1 MAVLHFDK
9 HELTNLEYSL
19 QREMLSTNRAGGY
32 MNTTIVCCNTRKYHG
47 LMVCPNESEV
57 DKLYVMLSS
66 LDETVVQHEA
76 EFNLAIHQFP
86 GVFEPRGHK
95 YIIDFDYTPT
105 PTITYRVGGVV
116 LRKEL
121 LWVHSSE
128 QLLIRY
134 TLEEANSATKLKLRP
149 FLAFRNRHE
158 LSRRNMTADGRSF
171 PIAGGVKSRLYG
183 GFPFL
188 HMQLSGAAEFV
199 AAPDWYCNIKYLW
212 EELRGYECTED
223 LLTTGYFELD
233 LKVGRS
239 VVFSASTQEQ
249 DPGSLTEIFEQ
260 EIARRSVKTEF
271 MPALEH
277 SARQFLIHR
286 SNRDSLMA
294 GYPWY
299 NSRSRETFIALAG
312 CTLTQGLTPWCE
324 KILDYHLTRL
334 HGGIFG
340 EHLSADTQLWF
351 FDTLSKLEGATS
363 ASHIWTKYAGAIK
376 QILEAYAKGQTP
388 GAVITMHDNGLI
400 WASSPDRPLT
410 WMNVVVDG
418 VALTPREGYAVE
430 VNALWYNAICYSL
443 KLAKEC
449 GDKEFEGQWE
459 PVRALVERSF
469 NEVFVME
476 GKRQLAD
483 YVLHGD
489 ANTFVR
495 PNQLIACSLD
505 YSPLSDQKKSEVLQ
519 QVKKHLLTTRGLR
532 TLTPRNP
539 LFRGNYYGDIYSRDE
554 ALHQGTCFVWLLEH
568 YVRASFGLYGAQFL
582 DQAQELLD
590 AFQEDMLSYG
600 VGSVPELHDGN
611 PPHLPS
617 GAISYAPSVGALL
630 WIDRMIKKYK
640 K

>member
-47 LMVCPNESEV
+47 LMVCPNESQV
-57 DKLYVMLSS
+57 DQLYVMLSS
-66 LDETVVQHEA
+66 LDETIVQHA
-76 EFNLAIHQFP
+76 SEFNLAIHQFP

-105 PTITYRVGGVV
+105 PTIIYRVGGVV

-134 TLEEANSATKLKLRP
+134 TLQEAHSHTQLKLRP

-158 LSRRNMTADGRSF
+158 LSRMNMEADGRSI
-171 PIAGGVKSRLYG
+171 PIEGGVKSRLYD
-183 GFPFL
+183 GFPYL
-188 HMQLSGAAEFV
+188 HMQISKESSFV

-212 EELRGYECTED
+212 EELRGYQCTED
-223 LLTTGYFELD
+223 LMTTGYFVLD
-233 LKVGRS
+233 MEVGQS
-239 VVFSASTQEQ
+239 IVFSASTSEQ
-249 DPGSLTEIFEQ
+249 DPAALVQVFEQ

-312 CTLTQGLTPWCE
+312 CTLTQELTPWCE

-340 EHLSADTQLWF
+340 EHLSGDTQLWF
-351 FDTLSKLEGATS
+351 FDTLSKLEKATS
-363 ASHIWTKYAGAIK
+363 GVHIWEKYSLAMK
-376 QILEAYAKGQTP
+376 EILQAYAKGQTP
-388 GAVITMHDNGLI
+388 GSVIAMHDNGLI
-400 WASSPDRPLT
+400 WASQTNRPLT

-418 VALTPREGYAVE
+418 VALTPRSGYAVE
-430 VNALWYNAICYSL
+430 INALWYNAICYSL
-443 KLAKEC
+443 KLAAEC
-449 GDKEFEGQWE
+449 GDKEFVGQWE
-459 PVRALVERSF
+459 PIRVLVEHSF
-469 NEVFVME
+469 NEVFVIE
-476 GKRQLAD
+476 GKKQLAD
-483 YVLHGD
+483 YVYQGC

-505 YSPLSDQKKSEVLQ
+505 YSPLSDQKKYDVLEE
-519 QVKKHLLTTRGLR
+519 VKKHLLTTRGLR

-539 LFRGNYYGDIYSRDE
+539 LFKGNYYGDIYSRDG

-568 YVRASFGLYGAQFL
+568 YVRASLFLYGEQFL
-582 DQAQELLD
+582 GQAKELLE

-600 VGSVPELHDGN
+600 VGSIPELHDGN
-611 PPHLPS
+611 PPHLPG

-630 WIDRMIKKYK
+630 SIDRMIKKYNK
-640 K
+640 